1 MRFYKPNK
9 VELYSFFIPMPFA
22 ILAFHQVFY
31 GARLFHDWRIWAV
44 SFPIL
49 YAIGL
54 GSWYMHVQYDHFIRS
69 KFPELRQTWKRVL
82 CFVLTNLLIM
92 TPSVLFICWVYD
104 YFHILGYQLKTDDLK
119 WGYLIGLSVNLLFI
133 TLWEVVYVLG
143 KYKETLSEKEILEQM
158 SMEQQ
163 FENLKSQ
170 INPHF
175 LFNCFN
181 TLSSLIQEDKKEAEN
196 FLDELSKVYRYLLKS
211 NEDGVSTVEK
221 ELKFIQSYY
230 RLLKTRYGS
239 GLQIN
244 TDIDKRYY
252 PYLLPSLSLQLLV
265 ENAVKH
271 NIVSR
276 MQPLVVEIFTAAGNK
291 LVVNN
296 NLQRK
301 QLGKISTRIGLNNI
315 KAKYKLMKQEGFQ
328 VVEGENNFMVV
339 LPLVWNDN
347 KEDGQ
352 IKTTKTSI

>member
-1 MRFYKPNK
+1 MKFYRPNK
-9 VELYSFFIPMPFA
+9 VEIYSFLFPMPF
-22 ILAFHQVFY
+22 IVLALHQIFY
-31 GARLFHDWRIWAV
+31 GERLFHDWRIWAY
-44 SFPIL
+44 SLPLL
-49 YAIGL
+49 YVIGV
-54 GSWYMHVQYDHFIRS
+54 GSWFIHVQYDHFIRQ
-69 KFPELRQTWKRVL
+69 KFPELKDTWKRIL
-82 CFVLTNLLIM
+82 CFLLTNVFIM
-92 TPSVLFICWVYD
+92 TPSLLLIFALYD
-104 YFHILGYQLKTDDLK
+104 KFHILGYSIKPDDLK
-119 WGYLIGLSVNLLFI
+119 WGYLVGLSVNFVFI

-158 SMEQQ
+158 SMEQE

-181 TLSSLIQEDKKEAEN
+181 TLSSLIQEDKDEAEN

-230 RLLKTRYGS
+230 KLLRTRYGT

-301 QLGKISTRIGLNNI
+301 QLSKVSTRIGLNNI

-339 LPLVWNDN
+339 LPLVWNDV
-347 KEDGQ
+347 KDDGG
-352 IKTTKTSI
+352 IKDKG